1 MKHLRFLAIIAI
13 LLVAFS
19 SCKNSYNGESPSNS
33 AYSTERGVEGT
44 VVEEGDN
51 EWFVIKT
58 SAQYVVIEAQGV
70 GNFRINDKVYGDFY
84 GFQCRSIYNETQGRE
99 YKAWVEGYFSGYN
112 DAVEYMKSND

>member
-1 MKHLRFLAIIAI
+1 MKHLKFLAIIAI
-13 LLVAFS
+13 SLVAFS
-19 SCKNSYNGESPSNS
+19 SCKKSYNFESPSQS

-51 EWFVIKT
+51 EWFVIET

-84 GFQCRSIYNETQGRE
+84 GFQGRSIYNETQGRE
-99 YKAWVEGYFSGYN
+99 YKAWVEGYFSDYN
-112 DAVEYMKSND
+112 DAVEYMKDND

>member
-1 MKHLRFLAIIAI
+1 MKHLKFLAIIAI
-13 LLVAFS
+13 SLVAFS
-19 SCKNSYNGESPSNS
+19 SCKKSYNFESPSHS

-51 EWFVIKT
+51 EWFVIET

-84 GFQCRSIYNETQGRE
+84 GFQGRSIYNETQGRE
-99 YKAWVEGYFSGYN
+99 YKAWVEGYFSDYN
-112 DAVEYMKSND
+112 DAVEYMKDND

>member
-1 MKHLRFLAIIAI
+1 MEHLRLLALFAI
-13 LLVAFS
+13 SLVVLG
-19 SCKNSYNGESPSNS
+19 SCKKSYNGESPSYS

-70 GNFRINDKVYGDFY
+70 GNFRINDKVYGDFH
-84 GFQCRSIYNETQGRE
+84 GFQGRNIYNASQNRD
-99 YKAWVEGYFSGYN
+99 YKAWVEGYFSAYN
-112 DAVEYMKSND
+112 DAVEYMKDH

>member
-1 MKHLRFLAIIAI
+1 MKHLRLLALFAI
-13 LLVAFS
+13 SLVVLG
-19 SCKNSYNGESPSNS
+19 SCNKSYNGESPSYS

-70 GNFRINDKVYGDFY
+70 GNFRINDKVYGDFH
-84 GFQCRSIYNETQGRE
+84 GFQGRNIYNASQNRD
-99 YKAWVEGYFSGYN
+99 YKAWVEGYFSAYN
-112 DAVEYMKSND
+112 DAVEYMKDH

>member
-1 MKHLRFLAIIAI
+1 MKHLRLLALFAI
-13 LLVAFS
+13 SLVVLG
-19 SCKNSYNGESPSNS
+19 SCKKNYNGESPSYS

-70 GNFRINDKVYGDFY
+70 GNFRINDKVYGDFH
-84 GFQCRSIYNETQGRE
+84 GFQGRNIYNASQNRD
-99 YKAWVEGYFSGYN
+99 YKAWVEGYFSAYN
-112 DAVEYMKSND
+112 DAVEYMKDH